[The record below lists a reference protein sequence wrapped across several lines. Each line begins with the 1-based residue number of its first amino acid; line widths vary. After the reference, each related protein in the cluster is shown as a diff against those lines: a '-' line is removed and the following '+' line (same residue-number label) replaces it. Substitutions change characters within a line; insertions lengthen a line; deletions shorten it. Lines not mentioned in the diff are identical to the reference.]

1 MGDMNE
7 LEKALRSASLPPG
20 DAGAAVATG
29 RMLARAEDEGLIEV
43 AYGSVE
49 SPFGDL
55 LAAVTPRGLL
65 RLSYDPRRNDAVL
78 DQIAAKVSPRI
89 LEAPARLDPVRRQ
102 LEEYFEGRR
111 QKFDLNLDWGLSRGF
126 FQKILRETARVPF
139 GEVTT
144 YKQMAEAAGSPRAVR
159 AAGNALGSNPIPIV
173 VPCHRVVRT
182 GGKMGGYGGELGP
195 YLAGSEV
202 KRRLLELEGA
212 LDESGRPLSPP
223 GPAGAPGRQSKSR

>member
-1 MGDMNE
+1 MNK
-7 LEKALRSASLPPG
+7 LEGALRSASLPPG

-29 RMLARAEDEGLIEV
+29 RLLARAEDEGLVEV

-78 DQIAAKVSPRI
+78 EQIATKVSPRI

-102 LEEYFEGRR
+102 LDEYFEGQR
-111 QKFDLNLDWGLSRGF
+111 QQFDVKLDWRLSRGF
-126 FQKILRETARVPF
+126 FQKILRETAKVPF
-139 GEVTT
+139 GEVAT

-195 YLAGSEV
+195 YLGGSEV
-202 KRRLLELEGA
+202 KRRLLELEGS
-212 LDESGRPLSPP
+212 LDEHGRPRPP
-223 GPAGAPGRQSKSR
+223 HA

>member
-1 MGDMNE
+1 MNE

-20 DAGAAVATG
+20 DAGPAAAAG
-29 RMLARAEDEGLIEV
+29 RFIARAEDEGLLEV

-65 RLSYDPRRNDAVL
+65 RLSYDSRRNDAVL
-78 DQIAAKVSPRI
+78 EEIAAKVSPRV
-89 LEAPARLDPVRRQ
+89 LEVPARLDPVRRQ
-102 LEEYFEGRR
+102 LDEYFEGERR
-111 QKFDLNLDWGLSRGF
+111 KFALKLDWRLTRGF
-126 FQKILRETARVPF
+126 FQKILRQTARV
-139 GEVTT
+139 GYGDLAT

-173 VPCHRVVRT
+173 VPCHRIVRT

-195 YLAGSEV
+195 YIGGPGI
-202 KRRLLELEGA
+202 KQRLLELEGA
-212 LDESGRPLSPP
+212 LDEAGRPRLR
-223 GPAGAPGRQSKSR
+223 PA

>member
-1 MGDMNE
+1 MGGMNE
-7 LEKALRSASLPPG
+7 LEKALRGAALPRG
-20 DAGAAVATG
+20 DAGGAAAAG
-29 RMLARAEDEGLIEV
+29 RLVARAEDEGLLEV

-65 RLSYDPRRNDAVL
+65 RLSYDPSRNDAVL
-78 DQIAAKVSPRI
+78 EQIAEKVSPRM

-102 LEEYFEGRR
+102 LDEYFEGRLR
-111 QKFDLNLDWGLSRGF
+111 KFDLKLDWRLTRGF

-139 GEVTT
+139 GEVAT

-173 VPCHRVVRT
+173 VPCHRIVRT
-182 GGKMGGYGGELGP
+182 GGKVGGYGGTLGP
-195 YLAGSEV
+195 YIGGPEI
-202 KRRLLELEGA
+202 KQRLLELEGA
-212 LDESGRPLSPP
+212 LDETGRP
-223 GPAGAPGRQSKSR
+223 RV

>member
-1 MGDMNE
+1 MGGMNK
-7 LEKALRSASLPPG
+7 LEQELRSASLPPG
-20 DAGAAVATG
+20 DAGVAAAAG
-29 RMLARAEDEGLIEV
+29 RLVARAEDEGLLEV

-78 DQIAAKVSPRI
+78 EQIAERVSPRM

-102 LEEYFEGRR
+102 LDEYFEGRR
-111 QKFDLNLDWGLSRGF
+111 QKFELKLDWRLTRGF
-126 FQKILRETARVPF
+126 FQKILRETARVRF
-139 GEVTT
+139 GELAT

-173 VPCHRVVRT
+173 VPCHRIVRT
-182 GGKMGGYGGELGP
+182 GGKLGGYGGGLGP
-195 YLAGSEV
+195 YIGGPGI
-202 KRRLLELEGA
+202 KQRLLELEGA
-212 LDESGRPLSPP
+212 LDEEGRPRL
-223 GPAGAPGRQSKSR
+223 